1 MKLKYDFVTNSSST
15 SFVVLGY
22 NFTEDE
28 IRNNEKLIQKLFEY
42 WENQNPDK
50 PLEEF
55 HRLKKDNLHDLFF
68 SYLRN
73 YTKLDYSSLQFGD
86 DFAVGIS
93 PFNVGDNETY
103 SKFKERVRNEINK
116 MFEPEK
122 GKEINPHEIQ
132 EGWYDG

>member
-50 PLEEF
+50 PLEE
-55 HRLKKDNLHDLFF
+55 F